1 MIMDRLTPQDLMN
14 LWPDDLGWPMDL
26 GALAILDGVGLRDAQ
41 GRFDLEP
48 VRTAVE
54 GRLSLVPRFRQVLLA
69 PRPGLGRP
77 LWVDAQAFDVGDH
90 VGVLPLVAG
99 ADERELL
106 AAVEQL
112 RSRRLDRSRPLW
124 EMWLLPGLSRGRV
137 GMFIRLHHTVA
148 DGVAGVATLGAL
160 LDEEPDVPG
169 SPARPWTPRPPPT
182 SLDLLLDNIRHR
194 VAAVRHLLGLLA
206 RPVATARQV
215 RLAWP
220 AARTGLFDRSAP
232 RTSLNRPVGA
242 HRRFV
247 LVRARLDSMRQIAHA
262 HGGTVNDVLLAAVAG
277 GARQL
282 LLSRGDRVEGVVL
295 RAFVPMSLHR
305 EGPGQ
310 ARGNQDA
317 VMVAHLPIGEPDDL
331 ARLRMIAAQTG
342 PLKRTIHSPAL
353 NAFPSGLVQRFFWRV
368 AKHQRYVN
376 LAITNVPGP
385 SRPLYLAGAPVL
397 ELFPVAPISINMTL
411 GIGALSY
418 AGQFAITAIAD
429 RDACPDVDVFTDGL
443 RSALQALAGSV
454 HGGIAASRV

>member
-1 MIMDRLTPQDLMN
+1 MVMDRLTPQDLMN

-41 GRFDLEP
+41 ARFDLEP

-54 GRLSLVPRFRQVLLA
+54 GRLSVVPRFRQVLLT

-77 LWVDAQAFDVGDH
+77 LWVDAQTFDVRDH

-124 EMWLLPGLSRGRV
+124 EMWLLPGLSGGRV

-148 DGVAGVATLGAL
+148 DGVAGAATLGAL
-160 LDEEPDVPG
+160 LDEEPDAPG
-169 SPARPWTPRPPPT
+169 SPATPWTPRPPPT

-194 VAAVRHLLGLLA
+194 VAAVRHLVRLLA
-206 RPVATARQV
+206 RPVATAHQV

-220 AARTGLFDRSAP
+220 AARVGLFDRSAP

-242 HRRFV
+242 HRRFM
-247 LVRARLDSMRQIAHA
+247 LVRARLDSMKDIAHA

-277 GARQL
+277 GTRQL
-282 LLSRGDRVEGVVL
+282 LARRGDRVEGVVL
-295 RAFVPMSLHR
+295 RAFVPVSLHR
-305 EGPGQ
+305 EGPGR
-310 ARGNQDA
+310 ARGNEDA
-317 VMVAHLPIGEPDDL
+317 VMVARLPIGEPDDL
-331 ARLRMIAAQTG
+331 QRLRMIAAQTG

-353 NAFPSGLVQRFFWRV
+353 NAFPSGLVQRFFWRM

-385 SRPLYLAGAPVL
+385 SRPLYLAGARVL

-443 RSALQALAGSV
+443 RSALQTLTRSEL
-454 HGGIAASRV
+454 GGVAAS

>member
-1 MIMDRLTPQDLMN
+1 MVVDRLTPQDLMN

-41 GRFDLEP
+41 GRFDLGA
-48 VRTAVE
+48 VRKAVE
-54 GRLSLVPRFRQVLLA
+54 GRLPLVPRFGQILLT

-77 LWVDAQAFDVGDH
+77 LWVDAQTFDVRDH

-148 DGVAGVATLGAL
+148 DGVAGAATLGAL
-160 LDEEPDVPG
+160 LDEEPDAPG
-169 SPARPWTPRPPPT
+169 SPATPWTPRPPPT
-182 SLDLLLDNIRHR
+182 SLDLLLDNICHR
-194 VAAVRHLLGLLA
+194 LAAVGHLVGLLA

-242 HRRFV
+242 HRRLV
-247 LVRARLDSMRQIAHA
+247 LVRARLDSMKEIAHV

-277 GARQL
+277 GTRQL
-282 LLSRGDRVEGVVL
+282 LGGRGDRVDGVVL

-305 EGPGQ
+305 R
-310 ARGNQDA
+310 AR
-317 VMVAHLPIGEPDDL
+317 
-331 ARLRMIAAQTG
+331 ARPAAT
-342 PLKRTIHSPAL
+342 RR
-353 NAFPSGLVQRFFWRV
+353 PSW
-368 AKHQRYVN
+368 
-376 LAITNVPGP
+376 
-385 SRPLYLAGAPVL
+385 SR
-397 ELFPVAPISINMTL
+397 
-411 GIGALSY
+411 
-418 AGQFAITAIAD
+418 
-429 RDACPDVDVFTDGL
+429 ACP
-443 RSALQALAGSV
+443 SASPTT
-454 HGGIAASRV
+454 SRGCA